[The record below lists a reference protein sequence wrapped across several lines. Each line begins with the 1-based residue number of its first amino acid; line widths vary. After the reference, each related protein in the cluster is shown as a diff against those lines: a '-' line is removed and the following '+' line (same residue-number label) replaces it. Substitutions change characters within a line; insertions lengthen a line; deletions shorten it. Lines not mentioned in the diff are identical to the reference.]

1 MKRIALILIAL
12 ITLSVSYAQE
22 ESVTY
27 KVTNLEINGTNYDD
41 LALEGDEALAFYMC
55 KKENF
60 CFSNCWRN
68 NDSQSYGGVYGLKET
83 EIAET
88 DSTYAAMEYKFTW
101 KFRNTYDKE
110 SGAAAVT
117 FTKIFINS
125 TIKFTAEIIVIH
137 NNEVLI
143 LKGYQE

>member
-1 MKRIALILIAL
+1 MKRIALILVAL

-27 KVTNLEINGTNYDD
+27 KVTNLEINETNYDD
-41 LALEGDEALAFYMC
+41 LALEGDEALVFYMC

-68 NDSQSYGGVYGLKET
+68 NDSQSYGGIYGLKET

-88 DSTYAAMEYKFTW
+88 DSTYAAMVYIFTW
-101 KFRNTYDKE
+101 KFNNTYDKE
-110 SGAAAVT
+110 TGEAAVT
-117 FTKIFINS
+117 FTKIYIENTVKFI
-125 TIKFTAEIIVIH
+125 AEIVVL
-137 NNEVLI
+137 NTNEVL
-143 LKGYQE
+143 LMQGYQE